1 MTTLNTPT
9 ALINTLSY
17 FKNPDATIPTA
28 IIEACCTSGRT
39 YQSYKRGGVLEA
51 KERFREEVSC
61 GFFWLFG
68 VKGFNKIGDF
78 IGKKLF
84 KLEYLDTD
92 VGKDAL
98 RNPFYN
104 VAQDVKNKTAIFKFG
119 KIFASVLL
127 ATGLLGFVVP
137 KVNHA
142 ITQRALKERKE
153 KENNS
158 RGNLYTLDE
167 YIQNVSNKPNEQSFK
182 GSGGL
187 MEGIMKLSYNLENNN
202 IARLVSTD
210 AGMIAGRV
218 VNSRHPAEA
227 FEYLFRDL
235 CSIYFYNFA
244 TGNVIALLNKVLGT
258 TNIHPK
264 AIEKTCEFLKDTDM
278 TGNEVLNSLNA
289 KPDKLFEQFADKDTY
304 LLDEFVNK
312 LKTLG
317 INNAELEN
325 KAARMSTLQ
334 PLFEGKS
341 ILSKAQLKDVFTDSI
356 SANNP
361 EFLRDVINAAT
372 YGRALDE
379 TKFVSAKE
387 CQKIRETLDFFI
399 KEIAKKAGDGK
410 ISDYVK
416 NNPVAKSAYR
426 RTALFHL
433 TGMVTSALGLAVL
446 IPKLQIYFSQKRF
459 GKKTFEDI
467 AQGKNKTEN
476 DGKTPS

>member
-9 ALINTLSY
+9 TLINTLSY

-39 YQSYKRGGVLEA
+39 YQSYKRGGTLEA
-51 KERFREEVSC
+51 KERFREEATC

-78 IGKKLF
+78 IGKKIF

-104 VAQDVKNKTAIFKFG
+104 VAQDVKNKTAFFKFG
-119 KIFASVLL
+119 KIFASVVL

-137 KVNHA
+137 IVNHA
-142 ITQRALKERKE
+142 ITQRALKERNE
-153 KENNS
+153 KENKSQNAQF
-158 RGNLYTLDE
+158 TLDE
-167 YIQNVSNKPNEQSFK
+167 FMQNITNTSKEQSFK

-202 IARLVSTD
+202 IARLISTD

-218 VNSRHPAEA
+218 ANSRHPAEA

-244 TGNVIALLNKVLGT
+244 TYNIVSFLNKICNK

-264 AIEKTCEFLKDTDM
+264 AIEKTCEFLKGVNM

-289 KPDKLFEQFADKDTY
+289 KPDKLFEQFTDKETY

-312 LKTLG
+312 LRTLG
-317 INNAELEN
+317 VNNSELEN

-361 EFLRDVINAAT
+361 EFLRDAINEAT

-387 CQKIRETLDFFI
+387 CQKIRETLDSFI

-416 NNPVAKSAYR
+416 NTPIAKGAYGK
-426 RTALFHL
+426 TALFHL
-433 TGMVTSALGLAVL
+433 AGMAVSAFGLAIL
-446 IPKLQIYFSQKRF
+446 IPKLQIYLSQKRY
-459 GKKTFEDI
+459 GKKSFEDI
-467 AQGKNKTEN
+467 AQGNKN
-476 DGKTPS
+476 DGKVPS